1 MDGQEEGERRNNTL
15 IKEQGEKTT
24 DDVERQGMDGA
35 VGGEERNKNGMRD
48 RAESSSQEDDD
59 EEKMEQSGESEE
71 EVEKEEDEEEERKE
85 KTMKRKEV
93 KKRKRRDCTRIQRKV
108 VAEKKGNEGK
118 GEGLKSKIKRE
129 HLRKSREI

>member
-35 VGGEERNKNGMRD
+35 VGGEERNKMEWRD

-71 EVEKEEDEEEERKE
+71 EVEKEEDEEEEKGENNEKERSEEEE
-85 KTMKRKEV
+85 KTETVPEFKESSSG
-93 KKRKRRDCTRIQRKV
+93 KKRK
-108 VAEKKGNEGK
+108 
-118 GEGLKSKIKRE
+118 
-129 HLRKSREI
+129 